1 MSGVS
6 LSVNAQLSPQ
16 QIAQAFWDLGSD
28 EMADFFAEL
37 GAISQHKLCMQIA
50 YTVDEMARRAADGD
64 WMAQNAFQTML
75 AHSQAYFEE
84 VIGFRAFEAKQD
96 LTRFVAG
103 IKAGAA

>member
-28 EMADFFAEL
+28 EMA
-37 GAISQHKLCMQIA
+37 H
-50 YTVDEMARRAADGD
+50 RAADGD
-64 WMAQNAFQTML
+64 WEAQNAFQTML
-75 AHSQAYFEE
+75 AHSQSYFEE
-84 VIGFRAFEAKQD
+84 VLDFRVYEAKQG
-96 LTRFVAG
+96 LARFVAG